1 MASPHIRFV
10 CCGLATLFRTKIAA
24 HYAFFTM
31 CVDEGFLGAT
41 ILGVLGV
48 GVPPLLG
55 TLALLACW
63 GALDAY

>member
-24 HYAFFTM
+24 HYAFFTWF
-31 CVDEGFLGAT
+31 VGGFLGAT

-55 TLALLACW
+55 MLALLACR